1 MNKKETLNFFKKKVS
16 ILKRHNKLYY
26 GYDKPEITDKD
37 YDELK
42 KDLFILEKKYSYLKK
57 LNLLENIIGSPPINK
72 FKKIQHLEPM
82 LSLSNAFE
90 VIDLEN
96 FLKKINNF
104 LNYKDQSL
112 ELFVEPKIDG
122 ISATLIY
129 EKGNLKRGLSR
140 GDGNIGEDILENL
153 KTISDLPK
161 QINQKNVP
169 DLLEIRCEVYIGK
182 KDFTKLSENLPIQGM
197 LRRIIKTKRPKTNF
211 KVPLKYFAY
220 GLEKFLR

>member
-104 LNYKDQSL
+104 
-112 ELFVEPKIDG
+112 
-122 ISATLIY
+122 
-129 EKGNLKRGLSR
+129 
-140 GDGNIGEDILENL
+140 
-153 KTISDLPK
+153 
-161 QINQKNVP
+161 
-169 DLLEIRCEVYIGK
+169 
-182 KDFTKLSENLPIQGM
+182 
-197 LRRIIKTKRPKTNF
+197 
-211 KVPLKYFAY
+211 
-220 GLEKFLR
+220 